1 MAGSRSNRQSLR
13 VACAEALW
21 IFVYWGRWKY
31 PTPMGVSVDAGRPM
45 QRALLAMLLLDPGR
59 VVPIATIID
68 GLWGEDAPP
77 SVENSIQ
84 GYVSRLRKVLLSDSR
99 LERAGPGYKLDVAPE
114 DIDVVRFEHLA
125 AEGRSSLARG
135 EATVAAATLDRA
147 LTLCRGPALAE
158 FVDRPFAAGHARRI
172 ERMVHAAEEDLVDAR
187 LALGQHDELL
197 ARIERLVEAEP
208 LSERRWG
215 QLMTALYRC
224 GRQADALEAYQ
235 RARRALID
243 ALGLE
248 PGPELRRIESEIL
261 GQSLPDAAPLP
272 RGVVTFLLT
281 DVEGSVRMWSARPM
295 PWPTPSRAMTRSSAT
310 WSVAATACSA
320 RPAARATARF
330 RCSSARPTRYRR
342 RLRFSA
348 HWSRR
353 SGRHPLTCW
362 CGHPFTPAKPS
373 YATPTTTGRQ

>member
-1 MAGSRSNRQSLR
+1 MDFRLLGPLEVSDAEGRQ
-13 VACAEALW
+13 
-21 IFVYWGRWKY
+21 
-31 PTPMGVSVDAGRPM
+31 VDAGRPM

-59 VVPIATIID
+59 VVPITTIVD
-68 GLWGEDAPP
+68 GLWGDDAPP

-84 GYVSRLRKVLLSDSR
+84 GYASRLRKVLSFDSR
-99 LERAGPGYKLDVAPE
+99 LERAGRGYRLDVAPE
-114 DIDVVRFEHLA
+114 TVDVVRFEHLA
-125 AEGRSSLARG
+125 TEGRSSLARG
-135 EATVAAATLDRA
+135 EATVAASALDRA

-187 LALGQHDELL
+187 LALGQHGELL

-235 RARRALID
+235 RARTALVE

-248 PGPELRRIESEIL
+248 PGPELRRIESDIL
-261 GQSLPDAAPLP
+261 GQSLAEPAPLP

-281 DVEGSVRMWSARPM
+281 DVEGSVRTWERAPDAMAFAIARHDEIVRDVVGRNSGMLRKTRGEGDSTFSVFVSASNALQAALALQRAFAEEE
-295 PWPTPSRAMTRSSAT
+295 WPEPVYLSVRA
-310 WSVAATACSA
+310 SVHAGEAE
-320 RPAARATARF
+320 
-330 RCSSARPTRYRR
+330 
-342 RLRFSA
+342 L
-348 HWSRR
+348 
-353 SGRHPLTCW
+353 
-362 CGHPFTPAKPS
+362 
-373 YATPTTTGRQ
+373 